1 MVSFL
6 FLYKDVLQGVIQN
19 LESLFKDTILLW
31 NYFYNMFMNLNYL
44 KPTPLHTNSMD
55 ALYGSMKTTE

>member
-44 KPTPLHTNSMD
+44 KPNPLHTNSMD